1 MGKNYLKLSPQNLY
15 NYFGF
20 FVKKIIWT
28 KNFHLR
34 RIVAIISAFQF
45 TWAKMF
51 QGLPNTKK
59 GSCLFMRKQRLN
71 YGEKFV
77 Q

>member
-34 RIVAIISAFQF
+34 RIVAKIAASQF
-45 TWAKMF
+45 NWAKVNE
-51 QGLPNTKK
+51 GLPSIGTEVPGKN
-59 GSCLFMRKQRLN
+59 
-71 YGEKFV
+71 
-77 Q
+77 